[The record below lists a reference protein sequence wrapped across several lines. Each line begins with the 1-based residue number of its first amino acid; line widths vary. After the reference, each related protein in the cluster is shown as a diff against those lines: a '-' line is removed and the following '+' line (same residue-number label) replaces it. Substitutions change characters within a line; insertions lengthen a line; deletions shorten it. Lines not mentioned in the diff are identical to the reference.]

1 MVEDESA
8 EGGLPF
14 NLDKQID
21 SQLLLGCMDFI
32 YLVNSSTFNNFKSTT
47 RVIKAFPQPICPKVL
62 SVDV

>member
-21 SQLLLGCMDFI
+21 AQLLLGCMDFI
-32 YLVNSSTFNNFKSTT
+32 YLVNSSTFNNWT
-47 RVIKAFPQPICPKVL
+47 I
-62 SVDV
+62 